1 MFSPQTGRA
10 GRGSGGVGCVP
21 YFLISGQHACAK
33 GAAPPP
39 RSQTQPATVGGQKRE
54 GRVRKRRGL
63 RFSTAGAAN
72 KERDRQ
78 RERPSTWQLL
88 TAELPL
94 SVGLSWP
101 QTDTLSP
108 SLSHTHTHTKHNDR
122 STLALD
128 CQTVLLTVWQ
138 KHTHYM
144 CVCVC
149 VEEELLYNKCVTI
162 WMQCF
167 CVLAFLR
174 ISSDGPYVCRFK
186 VCPPVSSCVVT
197 GHKRQEAT
205 GVKEE
210 LRRKGKKNTPLLPP
224 PPLHPVCLLTLC
236 CHSWLTVPGQL
247 WKWPLP

>member
-10 GRGSGGVGCVP
+10 GGGSGGVGCVP

-78 RERPSTWQLL
+78 TERPSTWQLL

-108 SLSHTHTHTKHNDR
+108 SLSHTHTHKTQWSIHFSFRLSDCA
-122 STLALD
+122 SDYVAEAHTL
-128 CQTVLLTVWQ
+128 
-138 KHTHYM
+138 Y
-144 CVCVC
+144 VCVC
-149 VEEELLYNKCVTI
+149 VEEELCFVCNVFVCLPFCVSAQTVPMSVGLKCVH
-162 WMQCF
+162 QC
-167 CVLAFLR
+167 L
-174 ISSDGPYVCRFK
+174 
-186 VCPPVSSCVVT
+186 PV
-197 GHKRQEAT
+197 
-205 GVKEE
+205 
-210 LRRKGKKNTPLLPP
+210 
-224 PPLHPVCLLTLC
+224 
-236 CHSWLTVPGQL
+236 W
-247 WKWPLP
+247 